1 MTCKSSDSVHLA
13 ICSKCNEEYIGETRE
28 GKTRVPKRVQ
38 VYQQQ
43 IRQPQYQQLKCD
55 EHFRTCGYGRFKVF
69 PFFKLHSNNKCL
81 KTLRNCN
88 WKLFL
93 CLAQNKAKTQPA
105 FWTWLWHIINQI
117 SLVYQTNY
125 LNIEK

>member
-1 MTCKSSDSVHLA
+1 MTCKCSDSVHLA

-55 EHFRTCGYGRFKVF
+55 EHFRFLQTTFKQQILKEAT
-69 PFFKLHSNNKCL
+69 KL
-81 KTLRNCN
+81 
-88 WKLFL
+88 
-93 CLAQNKAKTQPA
+93 
-105 FWTWLWHIINQI
+105 
-117 SLVYQTNY
+117 
-125 LNIEK
+125 